1 MYAAIR
7 QARAKTGMAEE
18 LTRRIKDGAIPII
31 SDVEGFMAG
40 LDPGLAM
47 FDEDIPF
54 RLNKAEF
61 QGHVGLLAQNMES
74 MAFIPRDTKFAVH
87 GQTGVV
93 DGYFDFRAKPKDSG
107 YRIRYGR
114 FTMTLAWKNSAW
126 TVVAWHL
133 STLAGAVNGGSPS

>member
-1 MYAAIR
+1 MDETSLRAAFD
-7 QARAKTGMAEE
+7 KLMACFE
-18 LTRRIKDGAIPII
+18 RG
-31 SDVEGFMAG
+31 DVEGFMAG

-54 RLNKAEF
+54 RLNKAGF

-87 GQTGVV
+87 GQTGVI

-107 YRIRYGR
+107 YRTRYGR